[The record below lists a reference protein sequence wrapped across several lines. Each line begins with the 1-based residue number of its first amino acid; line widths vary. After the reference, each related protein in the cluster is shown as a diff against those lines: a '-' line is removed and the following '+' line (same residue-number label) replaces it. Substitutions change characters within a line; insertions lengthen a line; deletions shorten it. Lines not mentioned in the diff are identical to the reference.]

1 MSGCGIEDDRCRGEN
16 RVPDERTQPGLR
28 NQIDRAPEKVGQ
40 SVLEANQLKETNGF
54 FEVDNDIDIGIR
66 DRMIEYKGYTG
77 VFEFDTELELFS
89 GFVVDLRD
97 QIYFEGESVEQLKA
111 SMHRAVA
118 VAAAARGES
127 INSWLI
133 HVVSSAADQ
142 DPKVI
147 PLTRRETRGGKK
159 PPGKGPSPRKRP
171 ARKAAGA
178 SKK

>member
-1 MSGCGIEDDRCRGEN
+1 
-16 RVPDERTQPGLR
+16 
-28 NQIDRAPEKVGQ
+28 
-40 SVLEANQLKETNGF
+40 
-54 FEVDNDIDIGIR
+54 
-66 DRMIEYKGYTG
+66 MIEYKGYTG

-111 SMHRAVA
+111 SMHRAIDHYLEVCAARGEEPEKSYSGKLHVRLGTDLHRAVA

-133 HVVSSAADQ
+133 HVASSAADQ

-147 PLTRRETRGGKK
+147 PLTRREPPGGKTSLGK
-159 PPGKGPSPRKRP
+159 PSSSRKRS

>member
-1 MSGCGIEDDRCRGEN
+1 MNSGTLRG
-16 RVPDERTQPGLR
+16 PER
-28 NQIDRAPEKVGQ
+28 
-40 SVLEANQLKETNGF
+40 KEQA
-54 FEVDNDIDIGIR
+54 
-66 DRMIEYKGYTG
+66 MIEYKGYTG
-77 VFEFDTELELFS
+77 VFEFDTELEVFS

-111 SMHRAVA
+111 SMRRAVDHYLEVCRARGEEPEKPFSGKLNVRLGTDLHRAVA

-133 HVVSSAADQ
+133 HVVSNAANQ

-147 PLTRRETRGGKK
+147 PLTRRESRGGS
-159 PPGKGPSPRKRP
+159 PSPGSPTSSRKRS